1 MIERVL
7 IKDISPKYILKKKWL
22 IEYKMNAIKI
32 NKFINKTMKN

>member
-7 IKDISPKYILKKKWL
+7 IKDIFPKYILKKKWL
-22 IEYKMNAIKI
+22 IDHKMNTIQI